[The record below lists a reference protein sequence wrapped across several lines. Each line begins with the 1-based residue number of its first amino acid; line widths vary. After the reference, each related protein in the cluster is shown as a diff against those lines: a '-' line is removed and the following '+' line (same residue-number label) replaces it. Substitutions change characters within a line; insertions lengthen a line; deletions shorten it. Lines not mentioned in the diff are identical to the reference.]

1 MLSAMDWDEIRRWAA
16 SAAVVL
22 CAHALAITLLVRSE
36 EPVAADST
44 VDVVTVDLAPFAAPP
59 SDSKQDIAPGPEQQ
73 EQIEAPRE
81 TQPTEQEQVQ
91 QEKIEPTPPVPSPDV
106 TLPEEPKP
114 DAPKQEITPPV
125 QEATAPPPPRPSSAQ
140 VTSWHRKIAE
150 EIERHKRY
158 PSAAR
163 ARREFGK
170 TQLGFTMD
178 RQGIILASRIVRS
191 SGYPSLDQ
199 EAIATV
205 LRAQPLPPPPNNLP
219 GTTFDFIVP
228 IQFKINS
235 PAAVGKGE

>member
-1 MLSAMDWDEIRRWAA
+1 MLSAMDWGEIRRWAA
-16 SAAVVL
+16 SAAVVV
-22 CAHALAITLLVRSE
+22 CAHALAITLMIRSE
-36 EPVAADST
+36 EPVTGDSA
-44 VDVVTVDLAPFAAPP
+44 VDAVTVDLAPFAAPP
-59 SDSKQDIAPGPEQQ
+59 SDSKQDITPGPEQQ
-73 EQIEAPRE
+73 EQIEE
-81 TQPTEQEQVQ
+81 PTEARPPEQQ
-91 QEKIEPTPPVPSPDV
+91 QVEEEKIAPTPPVPSPDV

-114 DAPKQEITPPV
+114 DAPKQEIAPPI
-125 QEATAPPPPRPSSAQ
+125 QEATAPPPPRPSAAQ

-163 ARREFGK
+163 ARREVGK
-170 TQLGFTMD
+170 TQLGFTID
-178 RQGIILASRIVRS
+178 RQGMVLASRIVRS

-205 LRAQPLPPPPNNLP
+205 LRAQPLPPPPTNLP

-235 PAAVGKGE
+235 PAAASKG